1 MSENKTAILVVSE
14 AGLPV
19 ARLYQRELGDAVI
32 YATSEW
38 NGCERIASHKD
49 FLEAHFAELARVIF
63 IGALGICVRSIAGC
77 IKDKYH
83 DPAVVCV
90 EPPRKGLAED
100 VVETIATM
108 APQRVVYV
116 SCDPGTLGRD
126 VKRFGALGYRAARA
140 AAVDMFPRTAHVETV
155 ALLEKE

>member
-49 FLEAHFAELARVIF
+49 FLEGGMVASESPRIRISWRF
-63 IGALGICVRSIAGC
+63 ILRSW
-77 IKDKYH
+77 
-83 DPAVVCV
+83 
-90 EPPRKGLAED
+90 
-100 VVETIATM
+100 
-108 APQRVVYV
+108 
-116 SCDPGTLGRD
+116 PG
-126 VKRFGALGYRAARA
+126 
-140 AAVDMFPRTAHVETV
+140 
-155 ALLEKE
+155 